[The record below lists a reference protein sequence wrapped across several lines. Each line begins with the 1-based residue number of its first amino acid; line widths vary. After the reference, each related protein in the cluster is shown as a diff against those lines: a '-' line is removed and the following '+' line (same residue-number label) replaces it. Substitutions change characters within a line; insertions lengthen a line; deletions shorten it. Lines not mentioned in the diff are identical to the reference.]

1 MPIVDY
7 AFQDG
12 IFYAREYGEITR
24 QDAKQW
30 ADYARLSA
38 AASPIPLVVLVD
50 ATEVTSISLDARKV
64 FAKASSIPNMEISAV
79 AAGTQASSREARM
92 TASIAADPHTYI
104 FADIEEAR
112 EFAEEKAAEFRHLHA
127 GV

>member
-1 MPIVDY
+1 MPISNYVFD
-7 AFQDG
+7 DG
-12 IFYAREYGEITR
+12 IFYAREYGDITR
-24 QDAKQW
+24 QDAKHW

-38 AASPIPLVVLVD
+38 AASPIPVVALID

-64 FAKASSIPNMEISAV
+64 FAKASGIPNLAISAV
-79 AAGTQASSREARM
+79 AAGTQASSREARV

-104 FADIEEAR
+104 FATLDEAVA
-112 EFAEEKAAEFRHLHA
+112 FAEQKAAEYRQIHA